1 MSKIQCP
8 TRLEI
13 LIDVTYFTA
22 ASGSLCPLSPSGKGV
37 SSTAMMPL
45 VRSDPCSGSG
55 GVKGI
60 GQISA

>member
-45 VRSDPCSGSG
+45 VRSDPCSL
-55 GVKGI
+55 V
-60 GQISA
+60 AEA